1 MTMPGHQATLIFRD
15 GLTRSFQV
23 QPGEKLLDA
32 ALRCGV
38 QLPLD
43 CREGVCATC
52 RGRCESGS
60 ITMEYID
67 EDALSE
73 AEQQQGDMLACQT
86 ELSSPCTFFFDVES
100 SRCNIS
106 QQCYSGQVSDI
117 NIEGDRVATLAI
129 VPDAGQPELHY
140 LPGQYAR
147 IQVPGSEQSRAFS
160 WASAPDPAAPMRF
173 LIRLLPQG
181 AMSDYLRQRCRP
193 GDRIS
198 FTAPFGAFYLREVT
212 RPLLLIAGG
221 TGLSPLLS
229 MLESL
234 ADGGC
239 SQPVRLWYCV
249 SKVADIS
256 SRVQLEE
263 LTQRLADFRYEVV
276 VSRPD
281 DGWQGKRGR
290 ITAVL
295 EAGALQQP
303 FDAYLCGPPAMVE
316 ATCDWLN
323 THPVA
328 EHQVWFERF
337 KAS

>member
-1 MTMPGHQATLIFRD
+1 MPGHQATLIFRD
-15 GLTRSFQV
+15 GLTRRFQV

-60 ITMEYID
+60 FEMEYVD

-73 AEQQQGDMLACQT
+73 SERQQGDMLACQT
-86 ELSSPCTFFFDVES
+86 GLTSACTFFFDVDS
-100 SRCNIS
+100 GVCNIS
-106 QQCYSGQVSDI
+106 QQRYSGQVSAVS
-117 NIEGDRVATLAI
+117 IEGGRVATLAI
-129 VPDAGQPELHY
+129 VLDAGQPELHY

-147 IQVPGSEQSRAFS
+147 IQVPGSEESRAFS
-160 WASAPDPAAPMRF
+160 WASAPAAGAPVRF

-193 GDRIS
+193 GDPIT
-198 FTAPFGAFYLREVT
+198 FTAPFGTFYLREVT

-234 ADGGC
+234 ASGGC
-239 SQPVRLWYCV
+239 PQPVRLWYCV
-249 SKVADIS
+249 SEVADIS
-256 SRVQLEE
+256 SLAQLDE

-281 DGWQGKRGR
+281 AGWAGRRGR

-295 EAGALQQP
+295 EPDALQQP

-316 ATCDWLN
+316 ATCSWLKAN
-323 THPVA
+323 PVA
-328 EHQVWFERF
+328 EHQLWFEPF